1 MADVK
6 ISALPVAG
14 AIVPSTNVLPVVNG
28 GLTTKATVNTLVN
41 SVLSA
46 SPTLVTPILGTPTSG
61 NATNITNLQADEIEN
76 IATVANGT
84 TLTGA
89 EYVLI
94 SQGGN
99 TRKTTVD
106 DITTHSAGDYLAAQ
120 GNNTQN
126 NAGATSAN
134 VMELET
140 TDISNGITVELN
152 SDPSPIKTQI
162 TFAKTGVYNIQFSA
176 QFARTGGTGFSTAS
190 IWLSKNGT
198 NIAGTN
204 GQVNIPQSG
213 GKAIASWNYVLNITA
228 AEYLELYWASSD
240 TGLTLEATATQ
251 TNPTRPATPSIIV
264 TVTQVA

>member
-28 GLTTKATVNTLVN
+28 GITAKATVNTLVN
-41 SVLSA
+41 AVLSA

-61 NATNITNLQADEIEN
+61 NALNISNLQANQITN
-76 IATVANGT
+76 IATVTSGT

-89 EYVLI
+89 EFVLI

-106 DITTHSAGDYLAAQ
+106 NISTHAAGDYLAVQ
-120 GNNTQN
+120 GNNTQTS
-126 NAGATSAN
+126 AGATSAN

-152 SDPSPIKTQI
+152 SDPTPIRTEI
-162 TFAKTGVYNIQFSA
+162 TFSRTGVYNLQFSA
-176 QFARTGGTGFSTAS
+176 QFSRTGGTGFSTAS
-190 IWLSKNGT
+190 VWLKKGGVNV
-198 NIAGTN
+198 AGTN
-204 GQVNIPQSG
+204 GQINVPQSG
-213 GKAIASWNYVLNITA
+213 GKSIASWNYVLSINA
-228 AEYLELYWASSD
+228 AEYLELYWSSAD
-240 TGLTLEATATQ
+240 TGMTLEATGTQ
-251 TNPTRPATPSIIV
+251 TNPTRPSTPSIIV

>member
-28 GLTTKATVNTLVN
+28 GLTTKATVDTLVN

-46 SPTLVTPILGTPTSG
+46 SPTLVTPAIGTPSSG
-61 NATNITNLQADEIEN
+61 DATNITNLQADEIKN
-76 IATVANGT
+76 IASVTSGT
-84 TLTGA
+84 TLTGS

-106 DITTHSAGDYLAAQ
+106 DITTHAAGDYLSVQ

-134 VMELET
+134 VIELEQ

-162 TFAKTGVYNIQFSA
+162 TFAKTGVYNLQFSA
-176 QFARTGGTGFSTAS
+176 QFARTGGTGFSTVS
-190 IWLSKNGT
+190 LWLKKGGT
-198 NIAGTN
+198 NLAGTN
-204 GQVNIPQSG
+204 GQINVPNSG
-213 GKAIASWNYVLNITA
+213 GKAIASWNYVLDMNA
-228 AEYLELYWASSD
+228 AEYLELYWSSTD
-240 TGLTLEATATQ
+240 TGLTLEATGTQ
-251 TNPTRPATPSIIV
+251 TNPTRPATPSVIV